1 MTTKDEKIKALE
13 AELEELRQKEKER
26 ELEAKIEAKLRKEY
40 DDRYNVLEKATK
52 DKDSDDTMYYIL
64 AFSGLGLG
72 ILSYFVLGIPFAILA
87 IILSL
92 IPMTKSKNKAILAVS
107 AIALV
112 VACIGL
118 FIAVL
123 GIMLG
128 SLALNDI
135 MNQVNK

>member
-72 ILSYFVLGIPFAILA
+72 VMSYFMLGIPFAILA

-112 VACIGL
+112 LACIGL